1 MLSHMKKQSIL
12 QNQVFLFFIL
22 SSLAGCAQ
30 YVSRFLFDIWFKG
43 LDSIVSIW
51 PFGKQALGSLL
62 AFLLSN
68 IIAKVLSYILNRK
81 KTFKAD
87 NNVAS
92 SLAIYIVM
100 VVLLIIVE
108 TIIGTPLQNW
118 IYALLGGT
126 YEGQSL
132 TTATVSDQVL
142 YQICGT
148 LSPMLYGI
156 GDCVIVFLMDKYV
169 IMKRSEGLK
178 E

>member
-1 MLSHMKKQSIL
+1 MSRRKAPL
-12 QNQVFLFFIL
+12 QTP
-22 SSLAGCAQ
+22 SLLRYACAQ
-30 YVSRFLFDIWFKG
+30 EKAKHPSEPDGPVLHPQLIGR
-43 LDSIVSIW
+43 
-51 PFGKQALGSLL
+51 QALGSLL